1 MPGGQTLSRFDRYM
15 LSQLMMLF
23 GFFALVLVSV
33 YWVNRAVVLFDR
45 LIADGQPIST
55 FIEFTVLSLPAV
67 IKLVLPIA
75 CFAAATYVTNRLSS
89 ESELVVMQSTGFS
102 PWRLARPILTFG
114 LIVACMMAALSLFL
128 TPLSLTQLDQRER
141 EVAEN
146 ATARLLTEGTFL
158 QPTKGV
164 VFYIRDISADGVLR
178 DVFLSDQSD
187 PERNVTY
194 TANEAYLLKADT
206 GPKLIMVNGL
216 AQIVTK
222 ENQRLFTTNFA
233 DFTYDISSLL
243 GATGNTKKSLER
255 TATFDLI
262 QRPTEIA
269 TLLSL
274 SEGWVAAELHGRFVQ
289 ILTCVIAA
297 LIGFSTLL
305 VGGFSRF
312 GVWQNI
318 VYAFAILIVLE
329 AVKNGVVDPVR
340 KDADMWFIMYAPSAL
355 GAVLVYLMLFSRTR
369 SFRSR
374 KRAMQ

>member
-1 MPGGQTLSRFDRYM
+1 M

-194 TANEAYLLKADT
+194 TANEAYLVKADT

-222 ENQRLFTTNFA
+222 DNQRLFTTNFA

-329 AVKNGVVDPVR
+329 ALKNGVVDPVR

>member
-194 TANEAYLLKADT
+194 TANEAYLVKADT

-222 ENQRLFTTNFA
+222 GNQRLFTTNFA

-274 SEGWVAAELHGRFVQ
+274 SEGWVAAELHGRIVQ

-329 AVKNGVVDPVR
+329 AFKNGIVDPVR
-340 KDADMWFIMYAPSAL
+340 KDADLWFIMYAPSAL

>member
-1 MPGGQTLSRFDRYM
+1 M

-33 YWVNRAVVLFDR
+33 YWVNRAVILFDR

-102 PWRLARPILTFG
+102 PWRLTRPVLIFG
-114 LIVACMMAALSLFL
+114 LLVGGMMAALSLFL

-158 QPTKGV
+158 QPTQGI
-164 VFYIRDISADGVLR
+164 VFYIRDISADGVLH
-178 DVFLSDQSD
+178 DVFLSDQSNPD
-187 PERNVTY
+187 QNVTY
-194 TANEAYLLKADT
+194 TANEAYLVKAES
-206 GPKLIMVNGL
+206 GPKLIMVDGL

-222 ENQRLFTTNFA
+222 SDQRLFTTNFA
-233 DFTYDISSLL
+233 DFTYDISDLL
-243 GATGNTKKSLER
+243 GATGNTKKSLQR
-255 TATFDLI
+255 TSTWQLI
-262 QRPTEIA
+262 QRPAEIA
-269 TLLSL
+269 TLLNL
-274 SEGWVAAELHGRFVQ
+274 DRGWIAAELHGRFVQ
-289 ILTCVIAA
+289 IITCVIAS
-297 LIGFSTLL
+297 LVGFATLTL
-305 VGGFSRF
+305 GGFSRF

-329 AVKNGVVDPVR
+329 ALKNGVTDPVR
-340 KDADMWFIMYAPSAL
+340 KDADLWFIMYAPSAL
-355 GAVLVYLMLFSRTR
+355 GAVLVYLMLLIQTR
-369 SFRSR
+369 SFRMR
-374 KRAMQ
+374 KRAPA

>member
-55 FIEFTVLSLPAV
+55 FIEFTILSLPAV

-114 LIVACMMAALSLFL
+114 LLVAFMMAALSLFL

-187 PERNVTY
+187 PDRNVTY
-194 TANEAYLLKADT
+194 TANEAYLVKADT

-222 ENQRLFTTNFA
+222 KDQRLFTTNFA
-233 DFTYDISSLL
+233 DFTYDVGSLL
-243 GATGNTKKSLER
+243 GTTGNTKKTLQR
-255 TATFDLI
+255 TATIDLI
-262 QRPTEIA
+262 QRPTEVA
-269 TLLSL
+269 TLLNL
-274 SEGWVAAELHGRFVQ
+274 SEGWVAAELHGRIVQ
-289 ILTCVIAA
+289 ILTCVVAA

-329 AVKNGVVDPVR
+329 AMKSGVVDPVR
-340 KDADMWFIMYAPSAL
+340 KDPDMWFIMYAPSAL
-355 GAVLVYLMLFSRTR
+355 GAALVYLMLFSRTR

-374 KRAMQ
+374 KRAMP